1 MAISSSYTLPNAADP
16 GRAIDRLKEKA
27 VELEGV
33 FLNTL
38 VAEMFKGLETD
49 SMFGGGHAE
58 ETWRGMMAEQYADLM
73 ARSGGIGM
81 ADQMVAALLEQQQVD
96 AAPAFRARAI
106 GAYQR

>member
-1 MAISSSYTLPNAADP
+1 MAITSSFTLPNSADAS
-16 GRAIDRLKEKA
+16 GALNRLKEKA

-58 ETWRGMMAEQYADLM
+58 ETWRGMMAEEYASLM
-73 ARSGGIGM
+73 AQSGGIGL
-81 ADQMVAALLEQQQVD
+81 ADQMIAALMEQQQVTP
-96 AAPAFRARAI
+96 APIDRASAI

>member
-1 MAISSSYTLPNAADP
+1 MSVSSTYTLPTSADP
-16 GRAIDRLKEKA
+16 GRASDRLKEKA

-38 VAEMFKGLETD
+38 VSEMFKGLETD

-73 ARSGGIGM
+73 AKAGGIGM

-96 AAPAFRARAI
+96 PAPAFRATAI
-106 GAYQR
+106 GAYKK

>member
-1 MAISSSYTLPNAADP
+1 MSVSATTATAPNAAF
-16 GRAIDRLKEKA
+16 DRLKEKA

-73 ARSGGIGM
+73 ARAGGIGM
-81 ADQMVAALLEQQQVD
+81 ADQMVAALLEQQHQSP
-96 AAPAFRARAI
+96 APIDRASAT

>member
-16 GRAIDRLKEKA
+16 GRVIRRLKEKA

>member
-1 MAISSSYTLPNAADP
+1 MSISTSYSLPTAANP

-73 ARSGGIGM
+73 AKAGGIGL
-81 ADQMVAALLEQQQVD
+81 ADQMVTALIEQQHYD
-96 AAPAFRARAI
+96 PAPVFRASAI
-106 GAYQR
+106 GAYEK